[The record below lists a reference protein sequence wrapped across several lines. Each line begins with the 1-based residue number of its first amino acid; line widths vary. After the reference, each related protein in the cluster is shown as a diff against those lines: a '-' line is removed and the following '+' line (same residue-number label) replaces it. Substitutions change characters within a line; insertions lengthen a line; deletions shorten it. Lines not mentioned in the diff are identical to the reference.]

1 MAAFRADLEADE
13 PQRQATALLQL
24 LNAVAGG
31 RDVASAVAY
40 ACQGIVR
47 GPAAPAVKR
56 LAYELVRTAA
66 LADADWEHVGEGLK
80 TDLAGAFSPEARA
93 PSPLC
98 CTRSARPE
106 RIARSVRAPPGC
118 WRPGRAVRQVAA
130 AALGALGAAPPR
142 QLAAMLADGALG
154 ARLSAC
160 LGSGAPEVRAAATA
174 AAGAWL
180 ADRGAL
186 AALAGGAAAAA
197 ERALDWAGALG
208 DALLDPAPA
217 PAAAAW
223 AALGALLAPREA
235 ARGAQ
240 AGEADALRERGAR
253 RVAGRALAALAAVL
267 GRARALPPDDQA
279 RARDSSRSAFLR
291 GRTRPG
297 AAAQGSEWTSTRP
310 VGGRGADAG
319 RAGALLRRA
328 RLGARGGRRRR
339 GLGRR
344 GRCGR
349 RGRRRARDAP
359 PVGGAAG
366 AAGAPGGGPQGC
378 LRPRE
383 GAHAPARARA
393 ARACMAAPWWLAAS
407 AGGMGMPREGRI
419 AHCLLCAWQLRCTP
433 Q

>member
-1 MAAFRADLEADE
+1 
-13 PQRQATALLQL
+13 
-24 LNAVAGG
+24 
-31 RDVASAVAY
+31 
-40 ACQGIVR
+40 
-47 GPAAPAVKR
+47 
-56 LAYELVRTAA
+56 
-66 LADADWEHVGEGLK
+66 
-80 TDLAGAFSPEARA
+80 
-93 PSPLC
+93 
-98 CTRSARPE
+98 
-106 RIARSVRAPPGC
+106 
-118 WRPGRAVRQVAA
+118 
-130 AALGALGAAPPR
+130 
-142 QLAAMLADGALG
+142 MLADGALG

-235 ARGAQ
+235 AHGAQ

-279 RARDSSRSAFLR
+279 RARVADRALR
-291 GRTRPG
+291 FKKFPPPAAHYAQRARPCGDAGSERAPRPG
-297 AAAQGSEWTSTRP
+297 A
-310 VGGRGADAG
+310 GGRGADAG

-328 RLGARGGRRRR
+328 RLGARRGRRRR

-344 GRCGR
+344 GRRGR
-349 RGRRRARDAP
+349 RGWRRARDAP

-366 AAGAPGGGPQGC
+366 AAGAPRVRAHGC
-378 LRPRE
+378 LRP
-383 GAHAPARARA
+383 
-393 ARACMAAPWWLAAS
+393 
-407 AGGMGMPREGRI
+407 
-419 AHCLLCAWQLRCTP
+419 
-433 Q
+433 